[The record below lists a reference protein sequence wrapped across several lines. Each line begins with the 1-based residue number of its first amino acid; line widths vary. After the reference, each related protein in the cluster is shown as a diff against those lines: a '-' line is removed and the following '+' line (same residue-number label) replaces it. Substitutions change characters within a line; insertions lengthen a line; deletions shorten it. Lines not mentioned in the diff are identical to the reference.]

1 MTTATIND
9 TLVHLESLH
18 TAYSEILEQAKAQL
32 EALEISDATISR
44 MTSELLDSREFMT
57 KITSETREVQR
68 NMLDSIDA
76 SMEEALAEKLSQK
89 VWNKLESSLENA
101 LNDRFNELLNS
112 TSVADRVRSYILGQQ
127 EVKDALEVKG
137 AMALVIE
144 QVMK

>member
-9 TLVHLESLH
+9 TLVHLDSLY
-18 TAYSEILEQAKAQL
+18 TAYNEILEQAKVQL
-32 EALEISDATISR
+32 EALEISDSTITR

-68 NMLDSIDA
+68 NMLDSIDE

-112 TSVADRVRSYILGQQ
+112 QSVADKVRSYILGQQ
-127 EVKDALEVKG
+127 EIKDALSVKA
-137 AMALVIE
+137 AMACVVE
-144 QVMK
+144 QVK

>member
-44 MTSELLDSREFMT
+44 MTTELLDSREFMS
-57 KITSETREVQR
+57 KITSETRLVQR
-68 NMLDSIDA
+68 TMLDAIDA

-127 EVKDALEVKG
+127 EVKDALEVKA